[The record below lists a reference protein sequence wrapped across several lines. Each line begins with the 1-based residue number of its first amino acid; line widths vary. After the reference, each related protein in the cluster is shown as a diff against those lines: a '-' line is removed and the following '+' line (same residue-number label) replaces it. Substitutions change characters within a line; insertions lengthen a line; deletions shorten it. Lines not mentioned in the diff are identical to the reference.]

1 MSLVKYDYELISYV
15 LSMEFETCHTDD
27 AHSMAEEAE
36 FLKTP
41 IIALYYSMIGTLM
54 TA

>member
-1 MSLVKYDYELISYV
+1 
-15 LSMEFETCHTDD
+15 MEFETRHTDD
-27 AHSMAEEAE
+27 AHSMAGEAE

-41 IIALYYSMIGTLM
+41 LIALYYSMIGTSM